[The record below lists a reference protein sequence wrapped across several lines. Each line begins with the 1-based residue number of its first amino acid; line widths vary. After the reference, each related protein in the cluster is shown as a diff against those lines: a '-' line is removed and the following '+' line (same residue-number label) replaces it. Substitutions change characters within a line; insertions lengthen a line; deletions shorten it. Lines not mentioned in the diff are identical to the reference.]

1 MSSLLDRISE
11 LEQQLAVLRAEAE
24 KEEKENKSMNKR
36 WRAEKGENYWT
47 VLDYRRIKVDVEFGA
62 DSSGDSFRYD
72 THNYFQTEE
81 EARKY
86 AKVLEVER
94 QLKKFADEH
103 NDEIDWEDIDQDK
116 WCLGYSYRALKTMTA
131 VAMYT
136 REART
141 IYFSSQEIAKQ
152 AIKEIGEE
160 EIKEYLTYEW

>member
-24 KEEKENKSMNKR
+24 KEEKENKSTNKR

-47 VLDYRRIKVDVEFGA
+47 VLDYRRVKVDVDFGA

-81 EARKY
+81 EAQKY
-86 AKVLEVER
+86 ANVLEIER

-103 NDEIDWEDIDQDK
+103 NDVIDWEDIDQDK

-136 REART
+136 RGART

-152 AIKEIGEE
+152 AIDEIGTDK
-160 EIKEYLTYEW
+160 IKEYLTYEW

>member
-1 MSSLLDRISE
+1 MSSLLDRISK

-24 KEEKENKSMNKR
+24 KEEKGNKR
-36 WRAEKGENYWT
+36 WRAKLLGRYWYIT
-47 VLDYRRIKVDVEFGA
+47 DYCSANLGYAGSKSDGFH
-62 DSSGDSFRYD
+62 YD
-72 THNYFQTEE
+72 THNYFRTED
-81 EARKY
+81 EAQKY
-86 AKVLEVER
+86 AKVLETER
-94 QLKKFADEH
+94 QLRKFADEH
-103 NDEIDWEDIDQDK
+103 NDKIDWEDIDQDK

-152 AIKEIGEE
+152 AIDEIGEE

>member
-1 MSSLLDRISE
+1 MDNKNYIVINGKKAE
-11 LEQQLAVLRAEAE
+11 LTEEQLKQLGIEVS
-24 KEEKENKSMNKR
+24 KPKR
-36 WRAEKGENYWT
+36 WRAETQGMYYFATNTGRVGVCHEWLMEADNFCY
-47 VLDYRRIKVDVEFGA
+47 DV
-62 DSSGDSFRYD
+62 
-72 THNYFQTEE
+72 HNYFQTED

-86 AKVLEVER
+86 ARVLETER
-94 QLKKFADEH
+94 QLRKFADEH
-103 NDEIDWEDIDQDK
+103 NDKIDWEDIDQDK

-160 EIKEYLTYEW
+160 NIIRYLTYEW